1 MRTSLD
7 SYLGIHPQALALEA
21 KRNELLAANLAN
33 VDTPN
38 YKARDIDFKAA
49 LSAAAG
55 GSSQSGSPSPSN
67 ALALSLRPSNASHPG
82 AVASSSSAAGSGS
95 IDAALKYRVP
105 MAPALDGN
113 TVDEQLEQA
122 AFIEN
127 SVRYQATFTFLNNAL
142 RGLMTAITGS

>member
-7 SYLGIHPQALALEA
+7 SYLGIHPQALTLEA

-55 GSSQSGSPSPSN
+55 GASPPGSASY
-67 ALALSLRPSNASHPG
+67 ALSLRPANASQPG
-82 AVASSSSAAGSGS
+82 AVADNASATGDSS